1 MAILTPDIVR
11 NLGIELAEADIQSL
25 AEHFEATLDERVI
38 NEIVL
43 GLTPEQAQQLAGLQQ
58 AGDDTIL
65 EWLQANVPDL
75 ADIVADE
82 IDILLGELAESSE
95 TLE

>member
-11 NLGIELAEADIQSL
+11 NLGIELAEADMQSL

-43 GLTPEQAQQLAGLQQ
+43 SLTPEQAQQLAGLQQ

>member
-11 NLGIELAEADIQSL
+11 NLGIELAEADMQSL
-25 AEHFEATLDERVI
+25 AENFEATLDERVI

>member
-11 NLGIELAEADIQSL
+11 NLGIELAEADMQSL

-43 GLTPEQAQQLAGLQQ
+43 GLTPEQAQQLAELQQ
-58 AGDDTIL
+58 AVDDTIL

>member
-1 MAILTPDIVR
+1 M
-11 NLGIELAEADIQSL
+11 QSL

-43 GLTPEQAQQLAGLQQ
+43 GLTPEQAQQLAELQQ

-82 IDILLGELAESSE
+82 IDILLGELAEN
-95 TLE
+95 TGALD

>member
-11 NLGIELAEADIQSL
+11 NLSIELAEADIQSL

-43 GLTPEQAQQLAGLQQ
+43 GLTPEQAQQLAELQQ

>member
-11 NLGIELAEADIQSL
+11 NLGIELAEADMQSL
-25 AEHFEATLDERVI
+25 AEHFETTLDERVI

-43 GLTPEQAQQLAGLQQ
+43 GLTPEQAQQLAELQQ

-75 ADIVADE
+75 ADIVSDE
-82 IDILLGELAESSE
+82 IDILLGELAENTE
-95 TLE
+95 ALD

>member
-11 NLGIELAEADIQSL
+11 NLGIELAEADMQSL

-43 GLTPEQAQQLAGLQQ
+43 GLTPEQAQQLAELQQ

-75 ADIVADE
+75 ADIVSDE
-82 IDILLGELAESSE
+82 IDILLGELAENTE
-95 TLE
+95 ALD

>member
-11 NLGIELAEADIQSL
+11 NLGIELAEADMQSL
-25 AEHFEATLDERVI
+25 AEHFEATIDERVI

>member
-11 NLGIELAEADIQSL
+11 NLGIELAEADMQSL

>member
-11 NLGIELAEADIQSL
+11 NLGIELAEADMQSL

-43 GLTPEQAQQLAGLQQ
+43 SLTPEQAQQLAELQQ

>member
-11 NLGIELAEADIQSL
+11 NLGIELVEADMQSL

-43 GLTPEQAQQLAGLQQ
+43 GLTPEQAQQLAELQQ

-75 ADIVADE
+75 ADIVSDE